1 MKKSLSLFLATL
13 TAFSVCMT
21 GCKKDTTTPPPAPE
35 MPPEEELE
43 EVLETT
49 GFNLVEKRNSSYKI
63 VVPDGAGNYVNTA
76 ATELQFFLEESTGVT
91 LDVVKESQIGG
102 ADKIISLGNT
112 QNAKN
117 GNVSATYAELG
128 EQGFKIKTVGDD
140 LYIVG
145 AKEIGVLYGVY
156 GFLESSLNYDFFF
169 KDVYTIDKVETLPLY
184 KFDVTDVPDIGIRCY
199 TYGFQRYD
207 VTTANR
213 MRVINNDTIF
223 ARVAGSYNHNSLDIL
238 PMEEFGEEGSVEKH
252 AEWYAASKEQLCF
265 TAHGD
270 ETSFARMVEVTSDK
284 MFNAL
289 NLDAYKTY
297 DILSM
302 CLEDIQNKWCSCD
315 ACSDMIN
322 NIGYGAASTTI
333 VNFLNHVCV
342 ALEDKL
348 KAAGDPRAETFTL
361 YTFAYFECVN
371 APVSIGEDG
380 AYVFDE
386 SMRMNSHFVPYF
398 APIKEDYTVD
408 FSTTDSAEIMRR
420 WSAISENMFFWG
432 YNSYFN
438 NWMIPYDTFNSIQSI
453 YRFAKEM
460 EVSYMYVQGQQLN
473 PTASTGFSLLS
484 AYLQSK
490 LGWDVDVDVVALTN
504 KFFTAMYGS
513 EAKNMQKYFGK
524 WRTLSIHQLE
534 ELNFPT
540 YVSSGKVNDAQFF
553 PKSLLVGWLDDLYA
567 IQERLI
573 ASGETQAA
581 YHVRI
586 EMLFPLYMVVQYYG
600 DTLVESDLTKYKTDY
615 YNYVNEIG
623 VTNHEEHATVDS
635 LWKQWG
641 M

>member
-1 MKKSLSLFLATL
+1 MKKMKKTLSLFLAIL
-13 TAFSVCMT
+13 TASSVCMT
-21 GCKKDTTTPPPAPE
+21 ACTNNSDTPPPE
-35 MPPEEELE
+35 VEQ

-49 GFNLVEKRNSSYKI
+49 GFNLVENRNSSYKI
-63 VVPDGAGNYVNTA
+63 VVPDNAGNYVNTA
-76 ATELQFFLEESTGVT
+76 ATELQFFLEEATGVT
-91 LDVVKESQIGG
+91 LDVVKESQLGG

-112 QNAKN
+112 QNAAN
-117 GNVSATYAELG
+117 GNVSATYTELG

-156 GFLESSLNYDFFF
+156 GFLENSLHYDFFF
-169 KDVYTIDKVETLPLY
+169 KDVYTIDKVQTLPLY
-184 KFDVTDVPDIGIRCY
+184 KFDETDVPDIGIRCY

-213 MRVINNDTIF
+213 MRVINNDSIF
-223 ARVAGSYNHNSLDIL
+223 ARVGGSYNHNSMDIL
-238 PMEEFGEEGSVEKH
+238 PMEEFGAEGSVEKH
-252 AEWYAASKEQLCF
+252 GEWYAESKNQLCF

-270 ETSFARMVEVTSDK
+270 DTSFNRMVEVTVEK

-289 NLDAYKTY
+289 NLDEYKTY

-302 CLEDIQNKWCSCD
+302 CLEDIQDEWCNCKP
-315 ACSDMIN
+315 CSDMILN
-322 NIGYGAASTTI
+322 VGYGAASTTI

-342 ALEDKL
+342 ALENKL
-348 KAAGDPRAETFTL
+348 KEAGDSRAETFKL

-371 APVSIGEDG
+371 APVSKANDG
-380 AYVFDE
+380 SYVFDE
-386 SMRMNSHFVPYF
+386 RMKMNSHFVPYF

-420 WSAISENMFFWG
+420 WSAISDNMFFWG
-432 YNSYFN
+432 YNSYFA

-460 EVSYMYVQGQQLN
+460 DVSYMYVQGQQKN

-490 LGWDVDVDVVALTN
+490 LGWDVDADLVALTN

-513 EAKNMQKYFGK
+513 EAHNMENYFGQ
-524 WRTLSIHQLE
+524 WRTLSTHQLE
-534 ELNFPT
+534 ELRFPT
-540 YVSSGKVNDAQFF
+540 YVSSEKVNNSQFF
-553 PKSLLVGWLDDLYA
+553 PKSLLAGWLDNLYA
-567 IQERLI
+567 IQDRLL
-573 ASGETQAA
+573 AAGETQAA

-586 EMLFPLYMVVQYYG
+586 EMLFPLYMTVQHWG
-600 DTLVESDLTKYKTDY
+600 DKLVENELRKYKNDY

-623 VTNHEEHATVDS
+623 ITNHHEHATIDV
-635 LWKQWG
+635 LWNQWG